1 MASKP
6 RLGNRSK
13 LNLFLDIG
21 LAAAFA
27 VAMEEH
33 FTGLQ
38 IHEWLG
44 LFFGAI
50 ILVHIV
56 LHWNWIVSITRQF
69 FRKLFHESRLNY
81 VLNVALFVDMVA
93 VVVTGILISRTLGL
107 SVDRTLN
114 GTMEPLHRMTSYLVL
129 ILIAAH
135 VALHWKWIVTHTRK
149 YLFRLPS
156 LPRRSPQ
163 TAPVAPAASP
173 RSLIQS

>member
-1 MASKP
+1 MAPKL
-6 RLGNRSK
+6 RLGNRSR

-21 LAAAFA
+21 LALSFA

-44 LFFGAI
+44 LFFGAV
-50 ILVHIV
+50 ILVHII
-56 LHWNWIVSITRQF
+56 LHWSWIVALTRTF

-107 SVDRTLN
+107 SIGRDLTE
-114 GTMEPLHRMTSYLVL
+114 GTEPLHRMTSYLVL
-129 ILIAAH
+129 ILIGLH
-135 VALHWKWIVTHTRK
+135 VALHWKWIVTHSRK

-156 LPRRSPQ
+156 LPRRAPQ
-163 TAPVAPAASP
+163 PASSSASAP
-173 RSLIQS
+173 RSVTNI